1 MKLLVAIVQNND
13 ANGLRDELSAGEFS
27 STKLAS
33 TGGFLREGNTT
44 FLIGVEDDKVER
56 VKALIRKTC
65 KERTKLMPTQA
76 YLNGGESL
84 FAAPMEVSVGGAVVF
99 VLPLDEIIR
108 L

>member
-1 MKLLVAIVQNND
+1 MKLLVAIVQNTD
-13 ANGLRDELSAGEFS
+13 ANSLREELTLNEFA

-44 FLIGVEDDKVER
+44 FLIGVEDDKVWH
-56 VKALIRKTC
+56 VKELIRKTC

-84 FAAPMEVSVGGAVVF
+84 FAEPMEVSVGGAVVF
-99 VLPLDEIIR
+99 VLPLDEIVR

>member
-1 MKLLVAIVQNND
+1 MKLLVAIVQNTD
-13 ANGLRDELSAGEFS
+13 ANKLRDELALNEFA

-44 FLIGVEDDKVER
+44 FLVGVEDDKVWH
-56 VKALIRKTC
+56 VKELIRKTC
-65 KERTKLMPTQA
+65 KERTRLMPVTP
-76 YLNGGESL
+76 YLEAGDSL
-84 FAAPMEVSVGGAVVF
+84 FAEPMEVSVGGAVVF